1 MILII
6 LTVSFLTLL
15 VGKPEA
21 QTSYFPLA
29 VGNRWLYECAYVVY
43 EPTYEHHE
51 QVCKVFVD
59 STGQRHGP
67 GLVEL
72 AITDT
77 VRIPT
82 NSPQRGTWSAG
93 TLPGASQGT
102 LYYILEG
109 REILRKIGLRPPPIW
124 QQGFGYFDGHLIREA
139 RTWNE
144 VYEKGEG
151 VADNV
156 SSYALNYF
164 RDGPIEGLIV
174 VGGVR
179 RMDGRWLIF
188 EKDLPLWHLPP
199 GGPGTYYTFSAVEVG
214 GGLQVWYHFAN
225 RGYINSQVQV
235 PAGTYTPVNISEV
248 EIGGRYYHSER
259 DIFLELVTLYRTT
272 LYFAEGVGIVRI
284 GGRGFHLVEFV
295 PGSPHRGTNAASVSW
310 GQIKKE
316 IMRK

>member
-29 VGNRWLYECAYVVY
+29 VGNRWIYECTYVVH
-43 EPTYEHHE
+43 EPTYEPDE
-51 QVCKVFVD
+51 AVCKVFED
-59 STGQRHGP
+59 STDHRDGP

-93 TLPGASQGT
+93 TLPSASEGT

-109 REILRKIGLRPPPIW
+109 REILRKIGLRPPPVP
-124 QQGFGYFDGHLIREA
+124 QQGFGYFDAHLIREA
-139 RTWNE
+139 RTWDE
-144 VYEKGEG
+144 VYGEGEG

-156 SSYALNYF
+156 DAPNYF
-164 RDGPIEGLIV
+164 RDGLIEGLIV

-179 RMDGRWLIF
+179 RKDGQWLIF
-188 EKDLPLWHLPP
+188 EKDLLLWHLPP
-199 GGPGTYYTFSAVEVG
+199 GGRGTNYWFSAVEVG
-214 GGLQVWYHFAN
+214 GGLQIWYHFN
-225 RGYINSQVQV
+225 NGGYINGQVQV
-235 PAGTYTPVNISEV
+235 PAGTYTLVNVSVV
-248 EIGGRYYHSER
+248 EIGGRYYDSER
-259 DIFLELVTLYRTT
+259 NLYVELVQQYSTS
-272 LYFAEGVGIVRI
+272 LYFGEGDGIVRI
-284 GGRGFHLVEFV
+284 GGRGQGFELVEFV
-295 PGSPHRGTNAASVSW
+295 PGSPHRGTNTASVSW
-310 GQIKKE
+310 GHIKKE
-316 IMRK
+316 IMKK